1 MTTSNPASNPA
12 NGAATVMER
21 SLATVLESYARRGVF
36 RSFHRAGTEFR
47 FHWLW
52 NLPFRL
58 TLDARTATIAFPAL
72 ITDVTRS
79 SDLERA
85 LKDFIRGCCQPDRPR
100 HRRIDPARLAI
111 LYSNRRGAVTLK
123 IRSRD
128 RDFAYAATQAIH
140 LVNEIFLEFLSARY
154 PEHLCVYSD

>member
-1 MTTSNPASNPA
+1 MTTSVAS
-12 NGAATVMER
+12 
-21 SLATVLESYARRGVF
+21 VLESYARRGVF

-72 ITDVTRS
+72 ITDVIRGS
-79 SDLERA
+79 ELDHS

-100 HRRIDPARLAI
+100 HRRIDPARVSI
-111 LYSNRRGAVTLK
+111 LYSNCRA
-123 IRSRD
+123 
-128 RDFAYAATQAIH
+128 
-140 LVNEIFLEFLSARY
+140 
-154 PEHLCVYSD
+154 P

>member
-1 MTTSNPASNPA
+1 MTTSV
-12 NGAATVMER
+12 AA
-21 SLATVLESYARRGVF
+21 VLESYAQRGVF
-36 RSFHRAGTEFR
+36 RSFHQTGSEFH

-52 NLPFRL
+52 NLPFHL
-58 TLDARTATIAFPAL
+58 TFDAPTATIAFPAL
-72 ITDVTRS
+72 LTDIPRGS
-79 SDLERA
+79 ELDQA
-85 LKDFIRGCCQPDRPR
+85 LKAFIRSCCTPDRPP

-111 LYSNRRGAVTLK
+111 LYSNHGGAVTLK

-154 PEHLCVYSD
+154 PEQLCVYSD